1 MEFKEKHGHSNV
13 PVRYK
18 DDLKLGKW
26 ISNIR
31 QKRKHMNAKE
41 EELDDDGQPKKRQRP
56 MQIGAVT
63 LTPERI
69 ERFNAIDFA
78 WDLTG
83 PTPRQSWE
91 ARFEQCMEYY
101 RANGRWP
108 PHSHGTLGEW
118 VHKQRCKWARKDKA
132 FMEKYYDK
140 LEEVGFLWKV
150 KERNSI
156 SWEARVEQL
165 IEFGRLNGH
174 FQVPNPDYDDVDN
187 SEGTS
192 VEAARFYK
200 WVNNLHTEYQAY
212 KTVGSNVLND
222 ERVLQLIKIGF
233 QFHNMTA
240 A

>member
-1 MEFKEKHGHSNV
+1 
-13 PVRYK
+13 
-18 DDLKLGKW
+18 
-26 ISNIR
+26 
-31 QKRKHMNAKE
+31 MNAKE

-165 IEFGRLNGH
+165 VRDHITFVFFIFCSIVSYILKLHLNSDRIWAS
-174 FQVPNPDYDDVDN
+174 QWSLSSAQP
-187 SEGTS
+187 
-192 VEAARFYK
+192 
-200 WVNNLHTEYQAY
+200 
-212 KTVGSNVLND
+212 
-222 ERVLQLIKIGF
+222 
-233 QFHNMTA
+233 
-240 A
+240 